1 MFLIACT
8 YVYVNIKNMEIVY
21 KAHSCFEIKGKNLTI
36 VTDPYDPKIGYKK
49 LNLKADVVTVSHDH
63 FDHAYLEGV
72 SEYQLLVSGPG
83 EYEIKDTF
91 INGLSTFHDD
101 KKGEER
107 GKNTIYVIEVDGF
120 SILHLG
126 DLGHE
131 LSKDTIE
138 NLPDIDILL
147 IPVGG
152 VFTINAKV
160 ATKVISSLEP
170 GIAIPMHYQ
179 TKMLDVGEKIDKVD
193 VFLHEMGIEDV
204 KTVDKLKL
212 KSKSDVPAETE
223 VFVLSPTS

>member
-1 MFLIACT
+1 
-8 YVYVNIKNMEIVY
+8 MEIVY

-36 VTDPYDPKIGYKK
+36 VTDPYDPKIGHKK
-49 LNLKADVVTVSHDH
+49 LNLKADVVTLSHDH
-63 FDHAYLEGV
+63 FDHAYLDGV
-72 SEYQLLVSGPG
+72 SDHQLLISGPG

-91 INGLSTFHDD
+91 INGFSTFHDD
-101 KKGEER
+101 KEGSER

-138 NLPDIDILL
+138 KLPDIDILL

-160 ATKVISSLEP
+160 AAKVISTLEP
-170 GIAIPMHYQ
+170 RIVVPMHYQ
-179 TKMLDVGEKIDKVD
+179 TEALDVGEKLDNVD
-193 VFLHEMGIEDV
+193 VFLHEMGIEDA
-204 KTVDKLKL
+204 KTSDKLKL
-212 KSKSDVPAETE
+212 TAKSEVPAETE
-223 VFVLSPTS
+223 VILLSPTS